1 MATELGKAY
10 VQIIPSAQ
18 GISGKISS
26 LLKGE
31 SQSAGTTAGGIIGSG
46 LVKKLKA
53 VIAAAGIGKALS
65 ASISE
70 GAKLEQSIG
79 GIETLFDTKTS
90 KAAEI
95 VKRNAKEA
103 YKTAGVSANEYMEG
117 VTSFA
122 ASLIQ
127 STAGDTKR
135 AAEVSDMA
143 FRDMSDN
150 ANKMGS
156 NMGDIQNAYQGFA
169 KQNYT
174 MLDNL
179 KLGYGGT
186 KKEME
191 RLLKDAQ
198 EITGVKYDI
207 NNLSDVYEAI
217 HAIQGKLNIT
227 GTTALEAATTVSGSF
242 GQMKAAFKD
251 VLGNLAIGENVK
263 QSFSNLAVTVKTFV
277 FDNLIPM
284 IGEIFKNIPEGVISF
299 AKTMGPMLAEEG
311 KKLVD
316 NLGKGFSNNQV
327 LSTAFNGI
335 KTSAN
340 GLITSLKTVFGQIP
354 GFFQSIVT
362 SLIPIGQAIMT
373 AIGQMDFSGIENLI
387 SVILPAMQAGFQ
399 TFISIVSPAISNLVQ
414 AFKNLWN
421 ACQPLITSI
430 ASALTPAFKV
440 LGSFLGGV
448 VKGAVI
454 GLTGAF
460 NALSAVAKILSPVI
474 QGLVAVFR
482 VISPVLAVIAQ
493 AIRTTIGLFAN
504 LGTAGT
510 SLKTLMSSAWNN
522 IKNVI
527 STAKTAITTSIT
539 GIKTV
544 FTSLQTAGTSLKT
557 AITTVWNGIKTAI
570 SSAATAIKG
579 FITNI
584 INIFKQLTSSGNS
597 LKSGLTTAWNGIKS
611 AIGSAVTTISGHIN
625 KIKGLFNSLKNIN
638 LASAGR
644 AIMDGFVRGLM
655 GAWEKGKQFIS
666 GIGGWIKAHKGPI
679 SYDKRLLVG
688 SGAAIMYGFS
698 KGLVENFKPIKNMV
712 SKIAP
717 EMKKELVTK
726 APLLYEAGTKI
737 ANKIKEGIV
746 NKQSEFNNTGK
757 NLVNSLEKGVKDKTN
772 NLLSTVKDSAD
783 KSVETLKTSCAD
795 FTVAGQQITIALK
808 EGIGSNGITIIIQ
821 IGDIM
826 KDTIDKIKSYDGKL
840 HEEGKNTVEKI
851 KEGAKSK
858 KSSLVQTIKNMM
870 ESALNTAKSIGQK
883 FNSVFGGASGAVAT
897 VGKQAIN
904 QFVGGGPLGTVA
916 KTFANTVPLGKSV
929 GQGFSKGVQK
939 QTPQVVKKFQDMG
952 KKAIG
957 KFKTMF
963 GIHSPSKV
971 FYEFG
976 SYIAEGLA
984 LGIGDNFS
992 LVHDALGEL
1001 NEMPDAGLN
1010 KKFKVSSE
1018 LSKEFASKE
1027 VEDKDINLN
1036 LSIGGQNFKALVDRI
1051 SLEQNK
1057 DIELKLAY

>member
-18 GISGKISS
+18 GISGKISN

-31 SQSAGTTAGGIIGSG
+31 SQSAGTIAGGLIGTKLIG
-46 LVKKLKA
+46 KLKTI
-53 VIAAAGIGKALS
+53 IAAAGIGKAIS

-70 GAKLEQSIG
+70 GAKLQQSIG
-79 GIETLFDTKTS
+79 GVETLFKESAGKVRDY
-90 KAAEI
+90 A
-95 VKRNAKEA
+95 REA
-103 YKTAGVSANEYMEG
+103 YKTSGVSANEYMEG

-122 ASLIQ
+122 ASLLQ
-127 STAGDTKR
+127 STAGDTKK

-191 RLLKDAQ
+191 RLLADAQ
-198 EITGVKYDI
+198 ELTGVEYDI
-207 NNLSDVYEAI
+207 NNLSDVYQAI
-217 HAIQGKLNIT
+217 HAIQGKLDIT
-227 GTTALEAATTVSGSF
+227 GTTAKEAATTVSGSF
-242 GQMKAAFKD
+242 GQMKAAFKN

-263 QSFSNLAVTVKTFV
+263 QSFADLAVTVKTFV

-284 IGEIFKNIPEGVISF
+284 VMEIFKNIPEGLASF
-299 AKTMGPMLAEEG
+299 ATTMGPMLMEEG

-316 NLGKGFSNNQV
+316 NLGKGFSNNQA

-340 GLITSLKTVFGQIP
+340 GLITSLKTAFGQIP
-354 GFFQSIVT
+354 GFFQNIVT
-362 SLIPIGQAIMT
+362 SLTPIGQAIMI
-373 AIGQMDFSGIENLI
+373 AIGQMDFSGIQSLI
-387 SVILPAMQAGFQ
+387 SELLPAVQAGFQ
-399 TFISIVSPAISNLVQ
+399 SFIGIVSPAISGLVN

-421 ACQPLITSI
+421 ACQPLVSTI
-430 ASALTPAFKV
+430 ASALTPAFQV

-448 VKGAVI
+448 VKGAIMGITSAFNLFAGVARILAPIVKGIVEVFKQIAPALAVVAQAVGTVI
-454 GLTGAF
+454 GLFG
-460 NALSAVAKILSPVI
+460 
-474 QGLVAVFR
+474 
-482 VISPVLAVIAQ
+482 
-493 AIRTTIGLFAN
+493 N

-527 STAKTAITTSIT
+527 STAKTAITTSIN

-557 AITTVWNGIKTAI
+557 AITTVWNGIKTLI
-570 SSAATAIKG
+570 SGAANAIKG
-579 FITNI
+579 FITSIVNV
-584 INIFKQLTSSGNS
+584 FKQLTSSGNS
-597 LKSGLTTAWNGIKS
+597 LKSGLSAAWNAIKS

-625 KIKGLFNSLKNIN
+625 KIKGLFNGLKNIN

-644 AIMDGFVRGLM
+644 TIMDGFVRGLM

-737 ANKIKEGIV
+737 ANKIKEGIA
-746 NKQSEFNNTGK
+746 NKQSEFNTTGK

-772 NLLSTVKDSAD
+772 NLLSTVKNSAN

-826 KDTIDKIKSYDGKL
+826 KDTVDKIKSYDGKL
-840 HEEGKNTVEKI
+840 HEEGKNAVEKI

-897 VGKQAIN
+897 VGKQAIS

-952 KKAIG
+952 NKAIN
-957 KFKTMF
+957 KFKNMF

-984 LGIGDNFS
+984 LGIGDNFN
-992 LVHDALGEL
+992 LVHNALSEL
-1001 NEMPDAGLN
+1001 NEMPAASLN
-1010 KKFKVSSE
+1010 KRFKVSSDY
-1018 LSKEFASKE
+1018 SKKFANKE
-1027 VEDKDINLN
+1027 AEDKSINLN

-1051 SLEQNK
+1051 SLEQDK

>member
-18 GISGKISS
+18 GISGKISG

-31 SQSAGTTAGGIIGSG
+31 SQSAGTSSGGLIGAK
-46 LVKKLKA
+46 LVSKLKA
-53 VIAAAGIGKALS
+53 VIAAAGIGKAIS

-70 GAKLEQSIG
+70 GAKLQQSIG
-79 GIETLFDTKTS
+79 GVETLF
-90 KAAEI
+90 
-95 VKRNAKEA
+95 KESAGRVRDYARQA
-103 YKTAGVSANEYMEG
+103 YKTSGVSANEYMEG

-122 ASLIQ
+122 ASLLQ
-127 STAGDTKR
+127 STAGNTRK
-135 AAEVSDMA
+135 AADVSNMA
-143 FRDMSDN
+143 FMDMSDN
-150 ANKMGS
+150 ANKMGTH
-156 NMGDIQNAYQGFA
+156 MGDIQNAYQGFA

-207 NNLSDVYEAI
+207 NNLSDVYQAI
-217 HAIQGKLNIT
+217 HAIQGKLDIT
-227 GTTALEAATTVSGSF
+227 GTTAKEAATTVSGSF

-251 VLGNLAIGENVK
+251 VLGNIAIGENVK
-263 QSFSNLAVTVKTFV
+263 ESFSNLAVTVKTFV

-284 IGEIFKNIPEGVISF
+284 IGEIFKNIPKGITSF
-299 AKTMGPMLAEEG
+299 AQTMAPMLAEEG
-311 KKLVD
+311 KKLVES
-316 NLGKGFSNNQV
+316 LGKGFSNNQA
-327 LSTAFNGI
+327 LTTAFNGI
-335 KTSAN
+335 KTSVS
-340 GLITSLKTVFGQIP
+340 GLISSLKTAFGQVP
-354 GFFQSIVT
+354 GLFHSIVT
-362 SLIPIGQAIMT
+362 GIAPVGQAIMT

-387 SVILPAMQAGFQ
+387 SQVLPAVQAGFQ
-399 TFISIVSPAISNLVQ
+399 SFIGIVSPAISGLVN

-421 ACQPLITSI
+421 ACQPLISTI
-430 ASALTPAFKV
+430 ASALTPAFQV

-454 GLTGAF
+454 GITSSFNLFASVARLLTPVVKGIVEVFKAIAP
-460 NALSAVAKILSPVI
+460 ALVV
-474 QGLVAVFR
+474 V
-482 VISPVLAVIAQ
+482 AQ
-493 AIRTTIGLFAN
+493 AVGTVIGLFAN

-527 STAKTAITTSIT
+527 STAKTAITTAIT

-544 FTSLQTAGTSLKT
+544 FTSLQTAGTSLKS
-557 AITTVWNGIKTAI
+557 AITAVWNGIKTLI
-570 SSAATAIKG
+570 SGAANAIKG
-579 FITNI
+579 FITSIVNV
-584 INIFKQLTSSGNS
+584 FKQLTSSGNS

-611 AIGSAVTTISGHIN
+611 VIGSAVTTISGHIN
-625 KIKGLFNSLKNIN
+625 KIKGLFNSLRNIN

-644 AIMDGFVRGLM
+644 AIMDGFVRGLTA
-655 GAWEKGKQFIS
+655 AWEKGKQFIS

-698 KGLVENFKPIKNMV
+698 KGLTENFKPIKRMV
-712 SKIAP
+712 SNIAP
-717 EMKKELVTK
+717 QMKKEIISK
-726 APLLYEAGTKI
+726 APGLYEAGSKI
-737 ANKIKEGIV
+737 ANKFKEGIV
-746 NKQSEFNNTGK
+746 NKKAEFNTTGRG
-757 NLVNSLEKGVKDKTN
+757 LVNSLEKGVKDKTN
-772 NLLSTVKDSAD
+772 NLLSTVKNSAD

-826 KDTIDKIKSYDGKL
+826 KDTVDKIKSYDGKL
-840 HEEGKNTVEKI
+840 HEEGKNAVEKI

-858 KSSLVQTIKNMM
+858 KSSLIQTIKNMM

-883 FNSVFGGASGAVAT
+883 FNSVFGSASGTVAT
-897 VGKQAIN
+897 VGKQAIG
-904 QFVGGGPLGTVA
+904 QFMGGGPLGTVA
-916 KTFANTVPLGKSV
+916 KTFTNTIPLGRSV
-929 GQGFSKGVQK
+929 GQGLSKGVQK
-939 QTPQVVKKFQDMG
+939 QTPQVVKRFKDMG
-952 KKAIG
+952 NKAIN
-957 KFKTMF
+957 KFKNMF

-976 SYIAEGLA
+976 SYISEGLA
-984 LGIGDNFS
+984 LGINDNFN

-1001 NEMPDAGLN
+1001 NEIPDASLN
-1010 KKFKVSSE
+1010 KKFKVSSD
-1018 LSKEFASKE
+1018 LSKEFANKKA
-1027 VEDKDINLN
+1027 EDKDINLN

-1051 SLEQNK
+1051 SLEQDK
-1057 DIELKLAY
+1057 EIELRLAY